1 MKCNNL
7 GTCTLGNT
15 SPAIGDLYALAQP
28 LGFGAG
34 YYLTEKM
41 MRANPSSVLSIT
53 AVQTAVVGVLSLLW
67 MLVMIL

>member
-1 MKCNNL
+1 M
-7 GTCTLGNT
+7 
-15 SPAIGDLYALAQP
+15 GDLYALAQP

-41 MRANPSSVLSIT
+41 MRANPSSVLPIT

-67 MLVMIL
+67 MLVRSL